1 MVSDHSPFHYS
12 QEYFQSLVQTA
23 LQQAC
28 QAGASAA
35 EVEVSEGVGLGVT
48 VRLGEVETIE
58 YNRDKDLGVT
68 VYFGPQRGQASTSDF
83 SAAALRST
91 VDKAVAIARHTALDP
106 FAGLADPAL
115 LAQAPWPDLGLFR
128 PWDLS
133 VEQGIDWARRCES
146 AALAQDRRLNNS
158 EGATV
163 HTQNSHFFYGNTLG
177 FMGGYAGSSHNL
189 SCAVIAGK
197 DQDMQRDYW
206 YSTSRHPDQLE
217 SPEQVGRQAAERTL
231 RRLEARRLSTRQVP
245 VLFEASLASGLI
257 GHFVGAVSGGSLY
270 RGTSFL
276 PDSLGQ
282 RVFDE
287 RFSLREE
294 PHLPGGLASAPF
306 DDEGVATHPR
316 LVVNNGVVEGYF
328 LGSYSARKLGMRSTA
343 NAGGSHN
350 LIATPF
356 GGGFEDLLRQMDRGV
371 LVTELLGHGV
381 NGVTGDYSRGAAGF
395 WVEHG
400 QIQYPVHEITIAG
413 NLKEMFRAIQGVGTD
428 VRVRGS
434 KICGS
439 ILVGEMT
446 VAGE

>member
-1 MVSDHSPFHYS
+1 
-12 QEYFQSLVQTA
+12 
-23 LQQAC
+23 
-28 QAGASAA
+28 
-35 EVEVSEGVGLGVT
+35 
-48 VRLGEVETIE
+48 
-58 YNRDKDLGVT
+58 
-68 VYFGPQRGQASTSDF
+68 
-83 SAAALRST
+83 
-91 VDKAVAIARHTALDP
+91 
-106 FAGLADPAL
+106 
-115 LAQAPWPDLGLFR
+115 
-128 PWDLS
+128 
-133 VEQGIDWARRCES
+133 
-146 AALAQDRRLNNS
+146 
-158 EGATV
+158 
-163 HTQNSHFFYGNTLG
+163 
-177 FMGGYAGSSHNL
+177 
-189 SCAVIAGK
+189 
-197 DQDMQRDYW
+197 MQRDYW

-231 RRLEARRLSTRQVP
+231 RRLKAHRLSTRQVP
-245 VLFEASLASGLI
+245 VLFEASLAAGLI

-287 RFSLREE
+287 RFSLHEE

-316 LVVNNGVVEGYF
+316 PVVKNGVVEGYF

-400 QIQYPVHEITIAG
+400 QIQYPVHEITVAG